1 MKKVRILII
10 SIVVILLLGFAVFGT
25 LYFATDIFKSDKE
38 LFYKYAN
45 QISLK
50 DFVDLESYNNYLKR
64 IESVPHSNESSV
76 TINLMNQQETINYSA
91 YSEPQNKKATSKI
104 TINRDNEDLLTINYL
119 RDNDLYGLQF
129 VDIINQY
136 IVLKNDNLKEFASK
150 LGLGNSDIIPNNIE
164 SNKLSEKINY
174 EELNSVYNKYLNIII
189 EEIPEES
196 YSKIEKENITVGD
209 VSLEASGYQINLSSA
224 DLQNIRIKIL
234 ETAQNDEQVFNLI
247 NSLTGEN
254 MSYGDY
260 QANINEI
267 LQQNSTQVYNEND
280 NIIKIAVYKKG
291 NSAVKLYML
300 MQSEETIGV
309 SLDKTS
315 NGMIITYNSVSSGYG
330 LTEETNVSITKT
342 INSQDRENWSC
353 ILTNKDYSGE
363 SQTFNVNIQRIGL
376 LDSNEVAFNVSL
388 YNGNNGIE
396 LKSNTNFSQTLEFE
410 QFSEGNYSVINEL
423 SQEQLINLTTNLWN
437 MIYNKLQREIII
449 STISSALSTFNQ
461 SQNVV
466 EDSSNAIQSQE
477 KDMFN
482 ILFEAYEG
490 TISGTQV
497 ITLISQIESSNAG
510 NLEHIVTYTQIT
522 PVVSKQYNVSC
533 QKDEEG
539 YINNIIIEEIN

>member
-10 SIVVILLLGFAVFGT
+10 SIVVILLLGFAVFGA

-64 IESVPHSNESSV
+64 IESMPHSNESSV
-76 TINLMNQQETINYSA
+76 TINLMNQQETINYSG

-104 TINRDNEDLLTINYL
+104 TINRDNENLLTINYL

-150 LGLGNSDIIPNNIE
+150 LELGNSDIIPNNIE

-196 YSKIEKENITVGD
+196 YSKIDKENITVGD
-209 VSLEASGYQINLSSA
+209 ASAEASGYQINLSSA

-280 NIIKIAVYKKG
+280 NIIKIAVYKQG
-291 NSAVKLYML
+291 NSAVKLYIL
-300 MQSEETIGV
+300 IQSEETIGV

-410 QFSEGNYSVINEL
+410 QFSEGNYAVINEL

-437 MIYNKLQREIII
+437 MIYNKLQKEIII

-497 ITLISQIESSNAG
+497 VTLISQIESSNAG
-510 NLEHIVTYTQIT
+510 NLEHIVTYTPII